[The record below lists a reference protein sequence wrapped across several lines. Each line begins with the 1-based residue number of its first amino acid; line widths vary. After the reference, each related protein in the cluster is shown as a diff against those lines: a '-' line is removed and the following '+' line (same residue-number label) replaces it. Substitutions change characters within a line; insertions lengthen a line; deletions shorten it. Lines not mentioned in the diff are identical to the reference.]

1 MLLPIALY
9 LWVFYTHI
17 TNSIVIIHEYHE
29 DSNVPF
35 FFSFFSFFSLSLSLG
50 YLLVSEYSST
60 LWRVTYNI
68 LVLFCRWCV
77 QHAFAREWL
86 WQVSTTHVSTPLTDQ
101 PQLLWP
107 QNPNLSY
114 DMTSQTCCQLYE
126 GKYCN
131 QLNRFSRDFVARLV
145 MDKQCLLT

>member
-9 LWVFYTHI
+9 LWGFYTHI
-17 TNSIVIIHEYHE
+17 TNTIVTNPWISWRFYC
-29 DSNVPF
+29 SLF
-35 FFSFFSFFSLSLSLG
+35 FFSRIIVGFQ
-50 YLLVSEYSST
+50 ST
-60 LWRVTYNI
+60 PQHYEELHITY

-86 WQVSTTHVSTPLTDQ
+86 WQVSTTHGLTPSTDQ

-131 QLNRFSRDFVARLV
+131 QLNRLSRDFVDRLV
-145 MDKQCLLT
+145 MDKPLFLIL